1 MRHSRLIKCFF
12 VLTLLLS
19 VLGFEK
25 VGSAEDY
32 PPVTVMIDDTV
43 IQGQNGIVDGGS
55 VFVPA
60 KMVLEN
66 LDIKVEWDQSTSTLK
81 GYQFDAIRI
90 EISPNKD
97 EGKLDGK
104 PFLLDSPPRVING
117 TLMVPPSLITQLFN
131 YSVEYEPI
139 ANIVKIDK
147 KQLIAVD
154 PYASYNA
161 KVALAKVQSNTTSTV
176 SRLNS
181 AVNNQESEKLK
192 KFKEAIKNYMGKTI
206 WSRTSLLKDENGKFV
221 DVEKF
226 APMWILDIKEDTF
239 FTLKL
244 KSGNKIYYMSA
255 YDEYSVY
262 FGFLLSNPYTTYKWS
277 NKVWDHIKK
286 NSVFIGMNE
295 DMVWLSWGLPT
306 RKNVSKYAWGTEE
319 QWVYDLKSQ
328 GTKYL
333 YFKNGIL
340 TSIQVF
346 D

>member
-32 PPVTVMIDDTV
+32 PPVTVKINDKA
-43 IQGQNGIVDGGS
+43 IQGQNGIVDGGTI
-55 VFVPA
+55 FIPA
-60 KMVLEN
+60 KAVFEN

-81 GYQFDAIRI
+81 GYQFDTIRI

-97 EGKLDGK
+97 LGKLDGK
-104 PFLLDSPPRVING
+104 PFLMDFPPKVVNG
-117 TLMVPPSLITQLFN
+117 TLMVPSSLITQLFN
-131 YSVEYEPI
+131 YEVKFEPI

-147 KQLIAVD
+147 TQLIAVD
-154 PYASYNA
+154 PYASYN
-161 KVALAKVQSNTTSTV
+161 KMKKELEQKYNLTNNGNNV
-176 SRLNS
+176 
-181 AVNNQESEKLK
+181 VNNQESEKLK
-192 KFKEAIKNYMGKTI
+192 QFKNAIKDYMGRTI
-206 WSRTSLLKDENGKFV
+206 WTRTTLMKDADGKYV

-226 APMWILDIKEDTF
+226 APMWILEIKEDTF

-244 KSGNKIYYMSA
+244 KSGDMIYYLTA
-255 YDEYSVY
+255 YDEYSVH

-286 NSVFIGMNE
+286 NSVFVGMNE

-340 TSIQVF
+340 TSIQTSE
-346 D
+346 